1 MGGDSPSEFHSGL
14 IHADSQGRLQV
25 YVYVSDF
32 SPDSM
37 AALTSHGLADAMP
50 SPSLHLVQ
58 GWVKPQDIDG
68 LASLAFVT
76 RITPPHY
83 AQTR

>member
-1 MGGDSPSEFHSGL
+1 MNGSPPSEFQSGL
-14 IHADSQGRLQV
+14 VHADSLGRLQV
-25 YVYVSDF
+25 YVYINDF
-32 SPDSM
+32 SPSNS
-37 AALTSHGLADAMP
+37 ATLATHGLVDALP

-58 GWVKPQDIDG
+58 GWVKPQNLEG